1 MKLEKKYKI
10 LIITGLSGAGRSTA
24 LKIFED
30 MGFEAIDNLPTS
42 LLTKVITS
50 KVKRNLAVGMDVRS
64 RDFDPKKVAKEISGK
79 KKKLNLSVL
88 FFDCDNTNLLN
99 RFKESRRVHPLN
111 LDLPIS
117 EIIETE
123 RDWLKPILDINDHY
137 IDTSK
142 LTQNLLRNQMQTLFD
157 TSTDLKTNIRIISF
171 GYKYGLPR
179 EADIVFDMR
188 FIKNPFYEK
197 NLKNLNGKNKNVIN
211 FVKKQEYFDFFFDRL
226 LTFFKKILEGFK
238 KEGKD
243 YITVAF
249 GCTGGVHRSVVSS
262 EHFCLLLNKNK
273 KLRIFLEHR
282 DLKK

>member
-1 MKLEKKYKI
+1 
-10 LIITGLSGAGRSTA
+10 
-24 LKIFED
+24 

>member
-117 EIIETE
+117 EIIETG

-211 FVKKQEYFDFFFDRL
+211 FVKKKEYFDFFFDRL

>member
-262 EHFCLLLNKNK
+262 EQFCLLLNKNK

>member
-1 MKLEKKYKI
+1 MRLEKQYKVFI
-10 LIITGLSGAGRSTA
+10 VTGLSGAGRSSA